1 MSTLT
6 QRIPNFLLGI
16 SQQPDNRKI
25 PGQVRN
31 SLNTFPDYALGLLK
45 RPGGLFKSE
54 LQGATSDGTWFSI
67 LRDPQEKYV
76 AQYDDNVFRVWNLED
91 GSPRAVNMGTTTGVP
106 AGCNILD
113 TLTIANAGTGL
124 TNGTFTDLETATT
137 GNGEGLTVNLTIA
150 EGVVTTATIN
160 NFGTAAY
167 AAGDTITLSDTATY
181 PNVSLTYTLAQFKTR
196 LNTYNTAVDLVETR
210 LDELNTAQANY
221 ANSLDNSVSY
231 KEKVFEVKY
240 YYQPDPAKPLIV
252 DQYLYAG
259 ILKDSSG
266 RYIIRNPD
274 AAVVADRL
282 IITSTLPSDVTLGT
296 NFTNEY
302 PVIAS
307 EGYEVYQA
315 IYTKT
320 GSTADNLIISDA
332 GSGLTDGTFTD
343 LATETTGSG
352 QNLTVDIVVS
362 GGEVT
367 SATINAVGLNYD
379 DGDTVTLTDSEYSD
393 VSLEYNSDVQE
404 KLDLMTTAQTNYD
417 NAVTARNTALTNY
430 NTEVS
435 NCAISSVPSTA
446 YLSGAGADDIE
457 LLTLNDYTFVLNKAK
472 QVAFNTTQ
480 SAAKEFHAFAVLKVI
495 GLGHYRIFLDDELA
509 GEVQVTSTNG
519 NDDADEIIQDLVTA
533 INDFTHTNGKQWT
546 ATAVGPGIYIEDTVD
561 FDFRV
566 VGGPGEASFFG
577 FKDTVPTVAS
587 LPLQCHNG
595 YKVTVVNSEDV
606 NADDMYVEFVT
617 DVGAGGNQPANGP
630 GTWEETNGFEISTTL
645 DPLTM
650 PHVFVRLPD
659 GSFYY
664 GPANGSIQQGITLP
678 SWGTRDVG
686 DEITNPTP
694 SFVGNVIRNIFFYRN
709 RLGFLSNES
718 VILSKAGDYFNFFA
732 TTALTVT
739 DDDPIDVSATS
750 IKPVNLRYVKPATL
764 GLVLFSEF
772 QQFLIAGNEDILT
785 PKTVK
790 ITELSSYEC
799 DPDVEAVALGTTL
812 AFVSKTPLY
821 TRLFE
826 LGNITIND
834 PPLLVEPTQYVPEL
848 VPESIDSM
856 IASPALSLLS
866 MGTVGD
872 STLYQFRFTQ
882 QGNTRA
888 ATTWYKWELTGTL
901 LDQFFDVNTHYAVV
915 ANGTDEVYV
924 QSYDLTQASEEG
936 FLTLPTNERTDVC
949 LDLWNINPYRTYDST
964 NDTTR
969 IFLPYDSVSGGTFS
983 VVVLGGYIGS
993 SLTLTSASVGAVLY
1007 PTVAG
1012 TAGAFYA
1019 DVNGDYRGR
1028 NLIIGYTYNM
1038 EVELP
1043 KFFVTQTEGQSAVSD
1058 FTSDLIIHRIKVS
1071 TGLSGPVKYKV
1082 DITGRPEWSNT
1093 IEAVQPN
1100 VYNLS
1105 NVNLSAEAVHTIPL
1119 YQRNENLSVTI
1130 IGDSP
1135 MPVTL
1140 LSLNWEGRYNTGF
1153 YRRA

>member
-25 PGQVRN
+25 PGQVRD
-31 SLNTFPDYALGLLK
+31 SVNTFPDYALGLLK

-54 LQGATSDGTWFSI
+54 LQGATSDGKWFSI
-67 LRDPQEKYV
+67 LRDPQEKYI
-76 AQYDDNVFRVWNLED
+76 AQYDDNVFRVWNLAD
-91 GSPRAVNMGTTTGVP
+91 GSPRAINMGTTTGVP
-106 AGCNILD
+106 SGCNILD

-124 TNGTFTDLETATT
+124 TDGSFTDLPTETT
-137 GNGEGLTVNLTIA
+137 GDGAGLTVDLTISG
-150 EGVVTTATIN
+150 GVVTVATIN

-167 AAGDTITLSDTATY
+167 AVGDTITLEDTATY
-181 PNVSLTYTLAQFKTR
+181 PDVSLTYTLAAFKTE
-196 LNTYNTAVDLVETR
+196 LNDYNTAVNTTATR
-210 LDELNTAQANY
+210 LAELHAAQAT
-221 ANSLDNSVSY
+221 Y
-231 KEKVFEVKY
+231 KETLDGQNETQQSLFEVQY
-240 YYQPDPAKPLIV
+240 DYDKPGEIEQTV
-252 DQYLYAG
+252 KSG
-259 ILKDSSG
+259 ILLNANGVYIVKNNDTVVSS
-266 RYIIRNPD
+266 
-274 AAVVADRL
+274 
-282 IITSTLPSDVTLGT
+282 TTTLPSGYVLGT
-296 NFTNEY
+296 EFTDEY
-302 PVIAS
+302 PLIAA
-307 EGYEVYQA
+307 EGYRVYQA
-315 IYTKT
+315 IQTVAAT
-320 GSTADNLIISDA
+320 HDATDLSDA
-332 GSGLTDGTFTD
+332 
-343 LATETTGSG
+343 ETAM
-352 QNLTVDIVVS
+352 N
-362 GGEVT
+362 
-367 SATINAVGLNYD
+367 
-379 DGDTVTLTDSEYSD
+379 
-393 VSLEYNSDVQE
+393 
-404 KLDLMTTAQTNYD
+404 TAQTNYD
-417 NAVTARNTALTNY
+417 NAVTAEATALSDY
-430 NTEVS
+430 NDEVTD
-435 NCAISSVPSTA
+435 CVISSVPSTA
-446 YLSGAGADDIE
+446 YLSGATANDIE

-472 QVAFNTTQ
+472 QVAFTSTK
-480 SAAKEFHAFAVLKVI
+480 SAAKQFHAFAVIKVI
-495 GLGHYRIFLDDELA
+495 GLGHYRIYLDDELA
-509 GEVQVTSTNG
+509 GEVQVTSSNSK
-519 NDDADEIIQDLVTA
+519 DDADEIIGDLVTA
-533 INDFTHTNGKQWT
+533 INGFTHTNGKEWT
-546 ATAVGPGIYIEDTVD
+546 ATAVGPGLYIEDTED
-561 FDFRV
+561 FDFKV
-566 VGGPGEASFFG
+566 VGGPGESSFFG
-577 FKDTVPTVAS
+577 FKDSVPTVAS

-595 YKVTVVNSEDV
+595 YKVVIVNSEDV

-617 DVGAGGNQPANGP
+617 DVGANGDQPANGP
-630 GTWEETNGFEISTTL
+630 GTWEETSGFEISTTL
-645 DPLTM
+645 DLLTM
-650 PHVFVRLPD
+650 PHLFVRLPD

-664 GPANGSIQQGITLP
+664 GPADGSIQQGVTLP

-694 SFVGNVIRNIFFYRN
+694 SFVGNVIRNVFFYRN

-772 QQFLIAGNEDILT
+772 QQFLIAGNEDILS

-799 DPDVEAVALGTTL
+799 DPNVEAAALGTTL

-821 TRLFE
+821 TRVFE
-826 LGNITIND
+826 LGNISIND

-866 MGTVGD
+866 IGTVGE

-901 LDQFFDVNTHYAVV
+901 LEQFFDVNTHYAVV

-949 LDLWNINPYRTYDST
+949 LDLWDINPYREYDPDDDGS
-964 NDTTR
+964 DITR
-969 IFLPYDSVSGGTFS
+969 IYLPYDEVSGGTFS

-993 SLTLTSASVGAVLY
+993 NLTLTSSSVGAVLY
-1007 PTVAG
+1007 PTVEG
-1012 TAGAFYA
+1012 TTGAYYA

-1043 KFFVTQTEGQSAVSD
+1043 KFFVTQADGQAVVSD

-1071 TGLSGPVKYKV
+1071 TGLSGPIKYKIN
-1082 DITGRPEWSNT
+1082 ITGRPEWTNT

-1105 NVNLSAEAVHTIPL
+1105 NVNLSADAVHTIPL

-1140 LSLNWEGRYNTGF
+1140 LSLNWEGRYKTGF